1 MIFHKSTEQM
11 SRAADLLEAY
21 LGHEYLVKTVAKTHV
36 EIEKYDMI
44 KVTVVEVLFLTAQ
57 EVEAEIAKHRNLK
70 VKAASSNRL
79 VHWITEE
86 LDYQDIDFGLLD
98 YQETD
103 SGLIEFPGGIYI
115 FGKHVLPSH
124 HQSLYQALT
133 SVWTGQF
140 TEADLESLLNH

>member
-1 MIFHKSTEQM
+1 MIFHKNIEQM

-21 LGHEYLVKTVAKTHV
+21 MGVDHAVKTVTETHV
-36 EIEKYDMI
+36 EIERYDMI
-44 KVTVVEVLFLTAQ
+44 RVTVQEVLCLTTQ
-57 EVEAEIAKHRNLK
+57 ELESEITKHRNLK
-70 VKAASSNRL
+70 AANSNSRL

-98 YQETD
+98 YQEAD

-115 FGKHVLPSH
+115 FGKHILPIH
-124 HQSLYQALT
+124 NKSLYLALT
-133 SVWTGQF
+133 KLWTGQF

>member
-115 FGKHVLPSH
+115 FGKHILPIH
-124 HQSLYQALT
+124 NKSLYLALT
-133 SVWTGQF
+133 KLWTGQF

>member
-1 MIFHKSTEQM
+1 MIFHKNVERM

-21 LGHEYLVKTVAKTHV
+21 LGREYLVKTVTKTHV

-70 VKAASSNRL
+70 AANSNSRL

-86 LDYQDIDFGLLD
+86 LHYQGIDFGLLD

-103 SGLIEFPGGIYI
+103 LGTFEFPGGIYI
-115 FGKHVLPSH
+115 FGKHILPIH
-124 HQSLYQALT
+124 NKSLYQALT